1 MARVCEWFIDAH
13 VFSLCTCVCW
23 WRLVSTTRWCA
34 RPSSMCNL
42 TICNHKTQHIW
53 EASVLHIYIHV
64 WKPIKETWMRVCV
77 CVRQGD
83 RWVICLC
90 VCVCNGIKV
99 VEQLSLWLDS
109 QALKFPSIWKRCAGV
124 HKSVSLYPE
133 MIAQESQGLCFFK
146 SMRAGKPTDKTSLA
160 AERAG
165 GEREAV

>member
-34 RPSSMCNL
+34 RPSSRCKL
-42 TICNHKTQHIW
+42 CVNHKTQHIW
-53 EASVLHIYIHV
+53 EASVLHIFIFMCGNPSKKLGCV
-64 WKPIKETWMRVCV
+64 WV
-77 CVRQGD
+77 CVRQGE

-90 VCVCNGIKV
+90 VYVCNGIKV

-109 QALKFPSIWKRCAGV
+109 QALKFPSFWKRCAGV